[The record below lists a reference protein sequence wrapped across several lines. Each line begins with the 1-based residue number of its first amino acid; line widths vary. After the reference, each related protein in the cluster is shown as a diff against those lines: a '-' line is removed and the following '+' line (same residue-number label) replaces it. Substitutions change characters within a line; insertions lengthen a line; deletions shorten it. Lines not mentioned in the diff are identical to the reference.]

1 MSIQCIILLIILF
14 VLSISTCRSNN
25 FEEFGHD
32 FQAYPSY
39 LESFIEGNNIQDE
52 IIHYFNNIK
61 KVENKVKLID
71 VSSFGANGDGKTDDT
86 RAFEQA
92 WKEEKLKRED
102 EQVFEVKKR
111 SNVKVKGHLL
121 CIRFLV
127 PVLHLLK
134 QIKSKVVFL

>member
-92 WKEEKLKRED
+92 WKEACS
-102 EQVFEVKKR
+102 
-111 SNVKVKGHLL
+111 SNT
-121 CIRFLV
+121 
-127 PVLHLLK
+127 PVNFVVQHNKNYLLK
-134 QIKSKVVFL
+134 NMHFF

>member
-86 RAFEQA
+86 R
-92 WKEEKLKRED
+92 EKLKRED